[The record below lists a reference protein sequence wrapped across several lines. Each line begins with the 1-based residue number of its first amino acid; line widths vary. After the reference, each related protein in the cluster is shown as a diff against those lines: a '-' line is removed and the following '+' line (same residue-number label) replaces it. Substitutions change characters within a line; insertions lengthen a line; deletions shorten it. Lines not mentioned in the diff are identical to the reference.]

1 MENYFQDDILLSNL
15 LLDLENPRHDILGNQ
30 REAYRFML
38 DNQGDK
44 LINLANDIIQEGL
57 NPSEL
62 PIVVPYEKDGT
73 KFVVLEGN
81 RRISALRILLDP
93 KLSEATTNKAII
105 TQFKKLSKDADGK
118 IPSKLRCVVF
128 KDRDSAVR
136 WIRLKHTGEN
146 QGVGT
151 VRWDAKEI
159 QRFNERFGKTS
170 LSLQILEYVSEKA
183 NLDEQTRDN
192 INDIAITNLDR
203 LISDPYVRNSIG
215 INTKDGKLVSSFPEK
230 EILKPLVKIVSD
242 LANKK
247 INVNNIYYKKDR
259 INYIE
264 SFPKTA
270 LPTPNQILKTPT
282 ELINN
287 NVTSSTSAPKK
298 ASKMLPLKRKKLI
311 PTHLKLSINT
321 PKTNE
326 IYRELKMLD
335 VEDFRN
341 AVSILFRVFV
351 EFSIDSYLDKNHISY
366 ANLEDKLVK
375 KIQLVAN
382 HMKANNIMNQKEM
395 KPVLTC
401 ISNPNSLLSTNTLN
415 AYVHNKNFLP
425 IPNDLKTTWDNLQPF
440 IEKIWE

>member
-1 MENYFQDDILLSNL
+1 MENYFQDDILLSSL

-38 DNQGDK
+38 DDQGDK

-93 KLSEATTNKAII
+93 KLSETTSNKTLI

-151 VRWDAKEI
+151 VRWDATGI
-159 QRFNERFGKTS
+159 RRFNERFGKTS
-170 LSLQILEYVSEKA
+170 LSLQILEYVSENA
-183 NLDEQTRDN
+183 NLDEQTRNN

-203 LISDPYVRNSIG
+203 LISDPYVRNFIG
-215 INTKDGKLVSSFPEK
+215 INIKGGQLNSNFPEK

-247 INVNNIYYKKDR
+247 IKVSDIYNKKGR

-270 LPTPNQILKTPT
+270 SPTPNQILKTPT
-282 ELINN
+282 GIFNN
-287 NVTSSTSAPKK
+287 NVTFSSNAPKK
-298 ASKMLPLKRKKLI
+298 MSKMLPLKRKKLI
-311 PTHLKLSINT
+311 PTHLKLYINT

-326 IYRELKMLD
+326 IYRELKLLD
-335 VEDFRN
+335 IEDFKN
-341 AVSILFRVFV
+341 AVSILFRVFI
-351 EFSIDSYLDKNHISY
+351 EFSIDNFLDKNNIVY
-366 ANLEDKLVK
+366 TNTELIK
-375 KIQLVAN
+375 KIQLVVK
-382 HMKANNIMNQKEM
+382 HMKTNSIMTPKEL
-395 KPVLTC
+395 KPIMTC
-401 ISNPNSLLSTNTLN
+401 ISNPNSLVSTNTLN
-415 AYVHNKNFLP
+415 AYVHNKNFIP